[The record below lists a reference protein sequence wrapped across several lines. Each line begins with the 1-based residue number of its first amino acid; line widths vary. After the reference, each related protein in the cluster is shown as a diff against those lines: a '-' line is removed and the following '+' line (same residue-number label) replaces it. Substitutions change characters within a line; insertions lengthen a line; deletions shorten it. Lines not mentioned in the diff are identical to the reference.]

1 MARLSGVLRRPRGLS
16 LFWKIY
22 LTVVAAVLVV
32 AVAGAIVFR
41 IAAADERGPWAERGR
56 TFFARTLPVED
67 PGPALARLSEALGA
81 DLALRGPD
89 GRLVAGDPRL
99 ERAHR
104 VLVFTLPDGRVVQ
117 ARFGRDDPAG
127 EGDDDRN
134 PLVPIAI
141 IAILI
146 ALVAYP
152 VVGHITRR
160 LERLRAGVE
169 AWGAG
174 DLSVRV
180 GLAGGDEV
188 AAVARSFDAAAETVE
203 RLVASH
209 TALLAN
215 ASHELRSP
223 LARLRM
229 AIDLWR
235 EDPRPALERE
245 IVTSLAELDA
255 LVEEILVASRLE
267 HVAGLERIEPVDLLA
282 LAAEEGARVGASVEG
297 EAVEIPGDPRLLR
310 RLVRNLFQNAARH
323 GAPPIEARVSARP
336 EGGAVLGVR
345 DHGPGLPDGE
355 SERVFEAFY
364 RPAGRSE
371 AAGGWGLGLSLVRQ
385 IARRH
390 GGDVRVVRPE
400 GGGAM
405 FVVELG
411 AVPGGERR

>member
-1 MARLSGVLRRPRGLS
+1 MARLSGVPRLPRGLS
-16 LFWKIY
+16 LFWKVY
-22 LTVVAAVLVV
+22 LTVVAAVVIV
-32 AVAGAIVFR
+32 AIAVAIVFR
-41 IAAADERGPWAERGR
+41 IANASEAGPWTERGR
-56 TFFARTLPVED
+56 TFFARTLPADD
-67 PGPALARLSEALGA
+67 PGPTLERLSDALGA
-81 DLALRGPD
+81 DLALVGPD

-99 ERAHR
+99 PHLRR
-104 VLVFTLPDGRVVQ
+104 VFAFSLPDGRVVY
-117 ARFGRDDPAG
+117 ARFGRPGAG
-127 EGDDDRN
+127 EDEDDHRN

-152 VVGHITRR
+152 VVGHLTRR
-160 LERLRAGVE
+160 LERLRVGVE

-174 DLSVRV
+174 DLTVRV
-180 GLAGGDEV
+180 GLSGGDEV

-209 TALLAN
+209 AALLAN

-255 LVEEILVASRLE
+255 LVEEILMASRLE

-282 LAAEEGARVGASVEG
+282 LAAEEGARVDAIVEG
-297 EAVEIPGDPRLLR
+297 EPVEVSGDPRLLR

-323 GAPPIEARVSARP
+323 GAPPIEARVAARAG
-336 EGGAVLGVR
+336 GGATLSVR

-364 RPAGRSE
+364 RPVGRSE

-390 GGDVRVVRPE
+390 GGDVRAVRPE

-405 FVVELG
+405 FVVEVG
-411 AVPGGERR
+411 AGTSA

>member
-1 MARLSGVLRRPRGLS
+1 MARLSAFVRRPRGLS

-41 IAAADERGPWAERGR
+41 INAANERGPWAERGR
-56 TFFARTLPVED
+56 TFFARTLPAED
-67 PGPALARLSEALGA
+67 PGPALARLSDALGA
-81 DLALRGPD
+81 DLALRAPD
-89 GRLVAGDPRL
+89 GRLIAGDPGLDLAR
-99 ERAHR
+99 R

-127 EGDDDRN
+127 GDEDDGRN

-152 VVGHITRR
+152 VVGHLTRR
-160 LERLRAGVE
+160 LERLRVGVE

-245 IVTSLAELDA
+245 IVTSLSELDA
-255 LVEEILVASRLE
+255 LVEEILMASRLE
-267 HVAGLERIEPVDLLA
+267 HVAGLERIEPVDMLA
-282 LAAEEGARVGASVEG
+282 LAAEEGARVDALVEG

-323 GAPPIEARVSARP
+323 GAPPIEARVAARAG
-336 EGGAVLGVR
+336 GGAVISVR

-364 RPAGRSE
+364 RPAGRAE

-390 GGDVRVVRPE
+390 GGDVLAVRPE

-405 FVVELG
+405 FVVEVGG
-411 AVPGGERR
+411 AGSRG